1 MRSDSVQTHDLLLSG
16 DHSIITNKSD
26 SHSSL
31 LAENHHRHYCHH
43 DHQDG
48 IIRCPH
54 HVALPDSDWNPSPDV
69 NLGNSYQ
76 VNTSEM
82 RQRTSTKIDTVI

>member
-1 MRSDSVQTHDLLLSG
+1 MRSDSVQTHDLHLSA

-43 DHQDG
+43 DHHDG

-54 HVALPDSDWNPSPDV
+54 HVARPDSDWNPSPD
-69 NLGNSYQ
+69 NNSLHLRNSYQ
-76 VNTSEM
+76 VNAETQINYNII
-82 RQRTSTKIDTVI
+82 QRT